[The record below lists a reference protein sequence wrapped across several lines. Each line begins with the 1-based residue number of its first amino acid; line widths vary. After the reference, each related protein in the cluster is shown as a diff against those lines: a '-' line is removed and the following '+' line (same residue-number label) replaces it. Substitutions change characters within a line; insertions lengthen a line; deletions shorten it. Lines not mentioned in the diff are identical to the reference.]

1 MHTEHHYNW
10 RYQDHLGKWR
20 TTSYLCSEE
29 RIKKEHPDATP
40 VKGTLRVIEVADT
53 LDEYWKRTSQNTMP
67 GVVRKPE

>member
-1 MHTEHHYNW
+1 MHIEHHYNW
-10 RYQDHLGKWR
+10 RHQDRLGKWR

-40 VKGTLRVIEVADT
+40 VEGTLRVIEVADT
-53 LDEYWKRTSQNTMP
+53 LDEYWKRTHQNTMP